1 VTGIRAL
8 LLTDV
13 VDSTDL
19 ASELGDVRMAELW
32 VAHDRLVRDLLPA
45 WRGVEAD
52 RTDGFLLLFDE
63 VADAVGFASAFHEGM
78 AALSARFGVMF
89 AARVGLHWGP
99 IILLET
105 SAADR
110 ARGAKPLEVEGLAKP
125 FAARVMSLA
134 VGGQTLL
141 SGAAREELGRNAAVV
156 SHGFWRMKGVREAV
170 EIFELAG
177 PSAPLSP
184 PVDTAKVHRVVR
196 SGDVWLPVREVKR
209 SLPAER
215 DVFVGREDHLHD
227 LAELVDEARLVTVLG
242 PGGTGKTRLV
252 TRFAW
257 TWLGEWPGGAWFCD
271 LSDARTVD
279 DIVSAVARTLDVS
292 LGQGDPLLQLG
303 HAIAGRGRCLV
314 LFDNFEQVASLAEAT
329 LGRWLDQAEQARFVV
344 TSQVVLGLRGECVMH
359 LPTLDEPEAIEL
371 FVTRAVQTKRD
382 FVLAEAD
389 RPAVALLVR
398 MLDGLPLAIE
408 LAAARAR
415 LMPPRVLLQRMSERF
430 KLLSA
435 AGSRSDRRSTLRAT
449 LDWSWNLL
457 SADEQAALAQLS
469 VFEGG
474 FTLEAAED
482 VLSLSATSPTD
493 AVQALL
499 DKSLVRRASDA
510 RFDLLMSVREYAGE
524 RLDGAARAEAE
535 SRHGRRFAAWGTP
548 EALVDLEGTPER
560 WRALAADLDNVLI
573 AVRRAVARGD
583 AEVAVL
589 ATRAAWAVLA
599 RRGPFAAG
607 EDLAR
612 QILAMPLQ
620 ARERALV
627 ELVLGSALD
636 LMGRRAD
643 SQRHGESALAIARE
657 LGDAHV
663 EAMATVGLGLL
674 EWGLGRTGAARA
686 RFEAAL
692 ALGRASGDRLLECA
706 VLGYLANLLR
716 EQGSLDEA
724 QTCYD
729 QALAVASAR
738 GFRRSE
744 GALLGNRGLLSWL
757 RGLPDEARSRFEAA
771 LAVAR
776 ETGDRRLEITWCG
789 NLGLLEMGQR
799 RYSAAEA
806 SYRAVLTGAREIGDR
821 RQEGVALSNLAVLHI
836 ERGDLDEALPLLDAA
851 LRIARESGDRR
862 NEGSRLASLG
872 AVHEA
877 RARLDAARE
886 CYEAALA
893 MAREVG
899 DRRREGI
906 ALGRVGG
913 LAARQGRLAEAR
925 ACFDEAEPALR
936 GTGEQKELGVLLCE
950 RARVEL
956 AEGRADAARDALDR
970 AAAIEGGHADLAA
983 RIAATRAELGLA

>member
-1 VTGIRAL
+1 MTGIRAL

-45 WRGVEAD
+45 WHGVEAD

-78 AALSARFGVMF
+78 AALSARFGVVF

-99 IILLET
+99 VILLET

-141 SGAAREELGRNAAVV
+141 SGAAREEIGRNAAVV

-196 SGDVWLPVREVKR
+196 TGDVWLPVREVRR

-279 DIVSAVARTLDVS
+279 DIVSAVARTLDLS

-449 LDWSWNLL
+449 LDWSWHLL

-499 DKSLVRRASDA
+499 DKSLVRRVSET

-524 RLDGAARAEAE
+524 RLDATGRAGAEA
-535 SRHGRRFAAWGTP
+535 RHGTHFAASGTP
-548 EALVDLEGTPER
+548 S
-560 WRALAADLDNVLI
+560 ALAALEAGPDAWQGLASDFENVVQ
-573 AVRRAVARGD
+573 AARRAVARGD
-583 AEVAVL
+583 AEVAAL
-589 ATRAAWAVLA
+589 AGRAAWAVLA
-599 RRGPFAAG
+599 RRGPFGAG
-607 EDLAR
+607 ADLAR
-612 QILAMPLQ
+612 HILTMPL
-620 ARERALV
+620 APRERAGV
-627 ELVLGSALD
+627 ELMFGGALD
-636 LMGRRAD
+636 LLGQRSESRKHVERAL
-643 SQRHGESALAIARE
+643 EIARE
-657 LGDAHV
+657 LGDTYDLS
-663 EAMATVGLGLL
+663 MASVALGLL
-674 EWGLGRTGAARA
+674 DWGFGRTAAARA
-686 RFEAAL
+686 RFEECLSL
-692 ALGRASGDRLLECA
+692 ARRSGDRLLECA
-706 VLGYLANLLR
+706 VLGYLANLFR
-716 EQGSLDEA
+716 EQGSFDEA
-724 QTCYD
+724 TECYD
-729 QALAVASAR
+729 TALALAR
-738 GFRRSE
+738 RHGYRRSE
-744 GALLGNRGLLSWL
+744 GALLGNRGLLLWL
-757 RGLPDEARSRFEAA
+757 QGRLDEARGKFEAA
-771 LAVAR
+771 LAIAR
-776 ETGDRRLEITWCG
+776 EAGDRRLEISWLG
-789 NLGLLEMGQR
+789 NLGLLEKGQGR
-799 RYSAAEA
+799 LPEA
-806 SYRAVLTGAREIGDR
+806 RASFGAVLVASREIGDQ
-821 RQEGVALSNLAVLHI
+821 RQEGLALGNLGVLHA
-836 ERGDLDEALPLLDAA
+836 EAGEYDEALPVLETA
-851 LRIARESGDRR
+851 LAIARSMGDRR
-862 NEGSRLASLG
+862 HEGSRLAALG
-872 AVHEA
+872 TVQEGKG
-877 RARLDAARE
+877 RWDAARQS
-886 CYEAALA
+886 YEGALA
-893 MAREVG
+893 IAREVQ
-899 DRRREGI
+899 DKRRV
-906 ALGRVGG
+906 ALALNRLGG
-913 LAARQGRLAEAR
+913 LARRQGRMAEAR
-925 ACFDEAEPALR
+925 RCLEEAEPALR
-936 GTGEQKELGVLLCE
+936 AMADHAELGALLCE
-950 RARVEL
+950 RARIEH
-956 AEGRADAARDALDR
+956 AEGHADAARETLALASALPADPKL
-970 AAAIEGGHADLAA
+970 ATAIAG
-983 RIAATRAELGLA
+983 TRAELGLG